1 MHCFSNKNKL
11 LQILINLLKKQDF
24 FLSLYKKAMN
34 NFAGKGL
41 RKYPFVKVDTNGM
54 STQVFGDYKQVMNAI
69 NSEME
74 STFLNENS
82 VVFTLKVINSDLE
95 EKPSF

>member
-1 MHCFSNKNKL
+1 MNCSVEISMYPLKEDFKPSIIQFIKN
-11 LQILINLLKKQDF
+11 
-24 FLSLYKKAMN
+24 
-34 NFAGKGL
+34 L

>member
-1 MHCFSNKNKL
+1 MDCSVEISMYPLKEDFKPSIIQFIKN
-11 LQILINLLKKQDF
+11 
-24 FLSLYKKAMN
+24 
-34 NFAGKGL
+34 L

-54 STQVFGDYKQVMNAI
+54 STQVFGDYKQVMNGI